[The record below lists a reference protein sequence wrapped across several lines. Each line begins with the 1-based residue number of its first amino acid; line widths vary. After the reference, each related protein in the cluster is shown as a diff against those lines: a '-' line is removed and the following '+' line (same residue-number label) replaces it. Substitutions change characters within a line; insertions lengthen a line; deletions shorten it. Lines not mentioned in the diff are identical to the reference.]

1 METMLKPPKI
11 KIFMETGA
19 SAIEDK
25 INGWL
30 ASQEQITII
39 KTETV
44 VTAAAEKS
52 NNPWIVITVWY
63 ELPPSERDRP
73 GFRIA

>member
-1 METMLKPPKI
+1 MLKPLKV
-11 KIFMETGA
+11 KIFMETSS

-30 ASQEQITII
+30 ASQDSITII

-52 NNPWIVITVWY
+52 GAPWVVVTIWY
-63 ELPPSERDRP
+63 EPPVSDQERP
-73 GFRIA
+73 GFRVA

>member
-1 METMLKPPKI
+1 MLKPLKV
-11 KIFMETGA
+11 KIFMETSS

-30 ASQEQITII
+30 GSQDSITII
-39 KTETV
+39 KTETA

-52 NNPWIVITVWY
+52 GTPWLVVTVWY
-63 ELPPSERDRP
+63 EPPLTDVERP
-73 GFRIA
+73 GFRVA